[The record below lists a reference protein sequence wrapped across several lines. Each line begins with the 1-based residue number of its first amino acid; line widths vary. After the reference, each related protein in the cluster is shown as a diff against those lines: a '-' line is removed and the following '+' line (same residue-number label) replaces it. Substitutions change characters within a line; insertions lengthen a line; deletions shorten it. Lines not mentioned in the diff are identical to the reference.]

1 MQHCHFGNHNLL
13 GYLYSLIWIIHISNE
28 LMFLIIHIHP
38 GEGRLIEQHREV
50 GFFDILKSRTLL
62 VRLLVKTLIAIT
74 SSIFQINIFQ
84 VNYIN
89 WTVINLCYYGLTM
102 NSVNLHGNTFL
113 NTMIGV
119 IIEAPGYLL
128 AMLTMDRF
136 GRKPI
141 LVICQIVSG
150 GYMLSIL
157 YHY

>member
-1 MQHCHFGNHNLL
+1 MLDYWYEFILV
-13 GYLYSLIWIIHISNE
+13 LIPKFTNIS
-28 LMFLIIHIHP
+28 
-38 GEGRLIEQHREV
+38 
-50 GFFDILKSRTLL
+50 
-62 VRLLVKTLIAIT
+62 
-74 SSIFQINIFQ
+74 Q

-150 GYMLSIL
+150 KN
-157 YHY
+157 